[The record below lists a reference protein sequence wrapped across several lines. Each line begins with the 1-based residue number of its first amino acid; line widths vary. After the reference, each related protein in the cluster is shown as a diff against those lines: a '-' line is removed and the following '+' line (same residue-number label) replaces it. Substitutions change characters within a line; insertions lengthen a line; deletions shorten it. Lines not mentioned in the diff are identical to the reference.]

1 MATDTLKAGIPII
14 SLDSGYQVVFEA
26 IDPTTG
32 NVLTDVVIENV
43 AIYGDDLAAAT
54 DTTSSTV
61 VLKSALLP
69 G

>member
-32 NVLTDVVIENV
+32 LPVTGVVV
-43 AIYGDDLAAAT
+43 SGVTIYGDDLSSADGVVG
-54 DTTSSTV
+54 DTVQLSP
-61 VLKSALLP
+61 ALLP